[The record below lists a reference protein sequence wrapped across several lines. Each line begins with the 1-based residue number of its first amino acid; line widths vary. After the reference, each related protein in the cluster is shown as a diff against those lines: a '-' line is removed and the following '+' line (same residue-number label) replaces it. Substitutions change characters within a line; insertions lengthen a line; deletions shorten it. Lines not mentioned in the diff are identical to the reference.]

1 MKKLLALILAGTFVF
16 SAVGCQNK
24 QESTGQS
31 TEQESVV
38 VTDSLEILNNVWESD
53 TDDNKF
59 AAMGGDYNQM
69 TENAPGKFDVSDK
82 ESLGSLLVVPED
94 AAVMIDD
101 AASLIHAMNANTF
114 TSGAFHVTDEADVEK
129 FAGSLKDAII
139 NNKWI
144 CGAPE
149 TAVLFQIG
157 DQYVVSVFGNAEMVE
172 YFKTQLTAA
181 YPTAEILAEE
191 SL

>member
-1 MKKLLALILAGTFVF
+1 
-16 SAVGCQNK
+16 
-24 QESTGQS
+24 
-31 TEQESVV
+31 
-38 VTDSLEILNNVWESD
+38 
-53 TDDNKF
+53 
-59 AAMGGDYNQM
+59 
-69 TENAPGKFDVSDK
+69 
-82 ESLGSLLVVPED
+82 
-94 AAVMIDD
+94 
-101 AASLIHAMNANTF
+101 MNANTF

-157 DQYVVSVFGNAEMVE
+157 DQYVVSAFGNAEMVE
-172 YFKTQLTAA
+172 YFKTQLTSA
-181 YPTAEILAEE
+181 YPTAEVLAEE

>member
-38 VTDSLEILNNVWESD
+38 VKDSLEILNNVWESY

-59 AAMGGDYNQM
+59 AAMGG
-69 TENAPGKFDVSDK
+69 
-82 ESLGSLLVVPED
+82 ED

-157 DQYVVSVFGNAEMVE
+157 DQYVVSAFGNAEMVE

>member
-1 MKKLLALILAGTFVF
+1 
-16 SAVGCQNK
+16 
-24 QESTGQS
+24 
-31 TEQESVV
+31 
-38 VTDSLEILNNVWESD
+38 
-53 TDDNKF
+53 
-59 AAMGGDYNQM
+59 
-69 TENAPGKFDVSDK
+69 
-82 ESLGSLLVVPED
+82 
-94 AAVMIDD
+94 MIDD

-157 DQYVVSVFGNAEMVE
+157 DQYVVSAFGNAEMVE